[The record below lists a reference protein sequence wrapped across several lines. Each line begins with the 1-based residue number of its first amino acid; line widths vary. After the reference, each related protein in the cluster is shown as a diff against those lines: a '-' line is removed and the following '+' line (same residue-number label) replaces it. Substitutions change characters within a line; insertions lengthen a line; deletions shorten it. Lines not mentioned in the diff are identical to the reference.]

1 MTVTGFQLVR
11 ADIQGAVLNNA
22 ERTSRLA
29 SNLILAF
36 VFTLPNV
43 ENPDEQK

>member
-22 ERTSRLA
+22 ER
-29 SNLILAF
+29 IQ
-36 VFTLPNV
+36 
-43 ENPDEQK
+43 PDSSLCLHIAQC